1 MIIQSKLKTI
11 MENDIKEAKEKLKS
25 CSIDKEAVKTLYYA
39 YSPYIKDLDKGTSF
53 RKGGASWSG
62 TIIENANYARDLE
75 LIIKKLEVALA
86 SGRVN
91 DIDGDG
97 TAIKNNVQMTSES
110 NVNLDV
116 NIDFEQVITIVNED
130 SSLDDKTTQEI
141 IEKIKIIEEIAKSN
155 DNKKSKW
162 NSLKTIVLWITE
174 KSVDIATKLLPLIMK
189 ALQ

>member
-1 MIIQSKLKTI
+1 MIIPSKLKTV

-25 CSIDKEAVKTLYYA
+25 CNIDKEDVKTLCYV

-53 RKGGASWSG
+53 RKGGASWNG
-62 TIIENANYARDLE
+62 TIIENTNYAKDLE

-91 DIDGDG
+91 DIDGDE

-110 NVNLDV
+110 NVNLAV
-116 NIDFEQVITIVNED
+116 NIDFEQAITIVNED

-141 IEKIKIIEEIAKSN
+141 IEKIKIIEEITKSN
-155 DNKKSKW
+155 HSRKTKW
-162 NSLKTIVLWITE
+162 SNLKNIVIWIAE
-174 KSVDIATKLLPLIMK
+174 KSVDIAAKLLPLIIK